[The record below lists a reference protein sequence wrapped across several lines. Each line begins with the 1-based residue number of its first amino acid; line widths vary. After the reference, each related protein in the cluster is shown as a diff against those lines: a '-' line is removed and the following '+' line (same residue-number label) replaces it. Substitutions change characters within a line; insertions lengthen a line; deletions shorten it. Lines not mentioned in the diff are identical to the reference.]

1 MSASTHGFC
10 IFSAGDSI
18 RLVPGSALSSRQFE
32 QEMSSIGPAGI
43 RGSER
48 LMRRRNGQPDG
59 AFPPRRQNNRG
70 GMDMAEINS
79 DEKVVVARSSIN
91 VANIIAAI
99 ALLILVIGLLRFIGV
114 RIF

>member
-1 MSASTHGFC
+1 MAAAF
-10 IFSAGDSI
+10 FAAGDSI
-18 RLVPGSALSSRQFE
+18 RSCWDGALCACQFE
-32 QEMSSIGPAGI
+32 PEMSGVGPAASG
-43 RGSER
+43 GSER
-48 LMRRRNGQPDG
+48 RMHYRNGRPDG
-59 AFPPRRQNNRG
+59 AFPRQARNHG
-70 GMDMAEINS
+70 GTDMAEINS